1 MSGAFQPARLD
12 VDPSILDNQLNIV
25 GSNEEEDIFRLILLI
40 FKIFV
45 FEFVTQ
51 KDAFKGCFI
60 QFIKISTFSLFY
72 PYMFL
77 LK

>member
-40 FKIFV
+40 FKIFIL
-45 FEFVTQ
+45 FL
-51 KDAFKGCFI
+51 
-60 QFIKISTFSLFY
+60 SL
-72 PYMFL
+72 
-77 LK
+77 